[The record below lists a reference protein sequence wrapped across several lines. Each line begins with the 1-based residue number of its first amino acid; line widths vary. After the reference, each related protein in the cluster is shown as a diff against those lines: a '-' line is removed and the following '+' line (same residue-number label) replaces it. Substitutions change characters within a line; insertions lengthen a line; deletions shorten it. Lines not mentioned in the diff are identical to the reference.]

1 MAFHTVA
8 KVGDIVTNEGRAFVV
23 GKRIVAVF
31 FDGTDY
37 RAIDDTCPHMGA
49 SLAQGRFCDNS
60 VTCGWHAWCFSL
72 EDGTWID
79 NPRLQIDTFEILF
92 FRSIIGIVIVSV
104 AIAGRG
110 LFHEINLR
118 KLGTHL
124 KRNVYLVIHCFGSLS
139 SIHYLTL

>member
-37 RAIDDTCPHMGA
+37 RAIDDSCPHMGA

-79 NPRLQIDTFEILF
+79 NPRLKIDTFEV
-92 FRSIIGIVIVSV
+92 RVQG
-104 AIAGRG
+104 G
-110 LFHEINLR
+110 EIQV
-118 KLGTHL
+118 
-124 KRNVYLVIHCFGSLS
+124 NVEDV
-139 SIHYLTL
+139 TDP